1 MACGKRRPQRELIRL
16 HRRPDG
22 ILAVSDDGPRTG
34 RGAYCCTSEPCR
46 GRTIAK
52 KLFVRSLK
60 RRASIADPAELAAE
74 MKRVAAIK
82 IEGNGVEYDG

>member
-1 MACGKRRPQRELIRL
+1 
-16 HRRPDG
+16 
-22 ILAVSDDGPRTG
+22 
-34 RGAYCCTSEPCR
+34 
-46 GRTIAK
+46 
-52 KLFVRSLK
+52 LFVRSLK